1 MKVICK
7 AKNISSFNAITRTV
21 VTKNV
26 TSFTVTLIVIPM
38 NSGMIIN
45 RLLALWQI
53 ECMICVV

>member
-7 AKNISSFNAITRTV
+7 ATNISSFNAITRTV

-53 ECMICVV
+53 ECKICVV